1 MTWGR
6 AMSSGPAWDASTA
19 SPTSAVS
26 RCAGSR
32 LRHRC
37 RPPRKCSDL
46 SAIGRNLILFPPE
59 RPREDTV
66 LTNEKTQT
74 AEPETNERTRPMTG
88 AEYLESLRDGRE
100 IWIYGERVKDVTTHP
115 AFRNTVRML
124 ARLYDALH
132 GERKAV
138 VCMET
143 DTGNGGYTHKFYRA
157 SRNAEELVGAR
168 DAVAE
173 WARVTYGWMGRSPD
187 YKAAFLAT
195 LGANPDFYEPFSENA
210 PRWYKKVQEENTFV
224 NHAIVNP
231 PVDRNKELA
240 EVRDV
245 YMHVE
250 KETDGGLIVSGAKV
264 VATTSALTHYNFIA
278 NNGAL
283 PIKTKDFAFVCIV
296 PTDAPGLKLFC
307 RPSYEMTAAAAGSP
321 FDYPL
326 SSRLDEN
333 DSIIVFDKVF
343 VPWENVFAY
352 GDIDK
357 VNNFFPRSGFL
368 PRFMFQGC
376 TRLAVKLDFL
386 AGLLLKAVEATGA
399 KEFRGVQAQV
409 GEVLAWRNTFWGLT
423 DAMARTTNPWTPGY
437 VLPNLDYGLAYRV
450 ASSVIYPRLKEIIE
464 NVLASALIYLP
475 SHASDFKAPEIRRYL
490 EQFVR
495 GSNGY
500 SALDR
505 VKLMKLMW
513 DAIGT
518 EFGGRHEL
526 YERNYF
532 GNHESIRFE
541 TLMVADALGQSAK
554 YKGFAEQC
562 MAEYD
567 LDGWTVPDLINPD
580 DVSVLMQNTGRKP

>member
-1 MTWGR
+1 ML
-6 AMSSGPAWDASTA
+6 A
-19 SPTSAVS
+19 
-26 RCAGSR
+26 
-32 LRHRC
+32 
-37 RPPRKCSDL
+37 
-46 SAIGRNLILFPPE
+46 
-59 RPREDTV
+59 
-66 LTNEKTQT
+66 NEKTQT
-74 AEPETNERTRPMTG
+74 AAQDGAARTRPFTSK
-88 AEYLESLRDGRE
+88 EYLESLKDGRE

-115 AFRNTVRML
+115 AFRNTIRML

-132 GERKAV
+132 DQRKGTL
-138 VCMET
+138 CTET
-143 DTGNGGYTHKFYRA
+143 DTGSGGYTHKFFRA
-157 SRNAEELVGAR
+157 SRDAEDLVGAR
-168 DAVAE
+168 DAIAE

-195 LGANPDFYEPFSENA
+195 LGANSDFYEPFQENA
-210 PRWYKKVQEENTFV
+210 KRWYKKVQEEVTFV

-231 PVDRNKELA
+231 PFDRNKQLE

-250 KETDGGLIVSGAKV
+250 KETDGGLVVSGAKV
-264 VATTSALTHYNFIA
+264 VATTSTLTNYNFIA

-296 PTDAPGLKLFC
+296 PTDAPGVKLFC
-307 RPSYEMTAAAAGSP
+307 RPSYEMTAAAVGSP

-326 SSRLDEN
+326 STRLDEY
-333 DSIIVFDKVF
+333 DSIIVFDRVF

-368 PRFMFQGC
+368 PRFMFHGC
-376 TRLAVKLDFL
+376 TRLAVKLDFI
-386 AGLLLKAVEATGA
+386 AGLLLKGVEATGA
-399 KEFRGVQAQV
+399 KDFRGVQAQV
-409 GEVLAWRNTFWGLT
+409 GEVLAWRNCFWGLT
-423 DAMARTTNPWTPGY
+423 DAMARTTIPWTPGY

-450 ASSVIYPRLKEIIE
+450 MASIAYPKIKEIIE
-464 NVLASALIYLP
+464 NTLASALIYLP
-475 SHASDFKAPEIRRYL
+475 SSAMDFKVPEL
-490 EQFVR
+490 KPLLDQFVR

-500 SALDR
+500 TAEDR

-541 TLMVADALGQSAK
+541 TLLVADVTGATGR
-554 YKGFAEQC
+554 YKGFAEKC
-562 MAEYD
+562 MAEYN
-567 LDGWTVPDLINPD
+567 LDGWVAKDMVP
-580 DVSVLMQNTGRKP
+580 NTDISAIMKKSMV

>member
-1 MTWGR
+1 MAINT
-6 AMSSGPAWDASTA
+6 TA
-19 SPTSAVS
+19 PGNQVSA
-26 RCAGSR
+26 A
-32 LRHRC
+32 
-37 RPPRKCSDL
+37 PR
-46 SAIGRNLILFPPE
+46 
-59 RPREDTV
+59 V
-66 LTNEKTQT
+66 
-74 AEPETNERTRPMTG
+74 RPMTG
-88 AEYLESLRDGRE
+88 AEYLDSLRDTRE

-115 AFRNTVRML
+115 AFRNTVRMI

-132 GERKAV
+132 DSKRQDTLT
-138 VCMET
+138 MST
-143 DTGNGGYTHKFYRA
+143 DTGNGGFTHRFYRP
-157 SRNAEELVGAR
+157 SRNVEEMVSAR
-168 DAVAE
+168 DAIAE
-173 WARVTYGWMGRSPD
+173 WARVTYGWIGRSPD

-195 LGANPDFYEPFSENA
+195 LGANADFYEPFQENA
-210 PRWYKKVQEENTFV
+210 RRWYQRVQNEVSFV

-231 PVDRNKELA
+231 PVDRDKPLDD
-240 EVRDV
+240 VKDV

-264 VATTSALTHYNFIA
+264 VATTSSLTHFNFIA

-283 PIKTKDFAFVCIV
+283 PIKTKPFAFVCMV
-296 PTDAPGLKLFC
+296 PTSAPGVKLFC
-307 RPSYEMTAAAAGSP
+307 RPSYELTAATVGTP

-326 SSRLDEN
+326 SSRMDEN
-333 DSIIVFDKVF
+333 DSILVFDKVF

-386 AGLLLKAVEATGA
+386 AGLLLKAVEATGT
-399 KEFRGVQAQV
+399 KDFRGVQAQV
-409 GEVLAWRNTFWGLT
+409 GEVLAWRNCFWGLT
-423 DAMARTTNPWTPGY
+423 DAMARTTTPWTPGY
-437 VLPNLDYGLAYRV
+437 VLPNLEYGLAYRV
-450 ASSVIYPRLKEIIE
+450 MASIAYPKIKEIIE
-464 NVLASALIYLP
+464 NSLASALIYLP
-475 SHASDFKAPEIRRYL
+475 SSALDFQVPEVRPIL
-490 EQFVR
+490 DQFVR

-500 SALDR
+500 TAVDR

-541 TLMVADALGQSAK
+541 TLMVADATGASAR

-567 LDGWTVPDLINPD
+567 LNGWTASDLVNPN
-580 DVSVLMQNTGRKP
+580 DVSAVLKKR

>member
-1 MTWGR
+1 M
-6 AMSSGPAWDASTA
+6 
-19 SPTSAVS
+19 
-26 RCAGSR
+26 
-32 LRHRC
+32 
-37 RPPRKCSDL
+37 
-46 SAIGRNLILFPPE
+46 
-59 RPREDTV
+59 
-66 LTNEKTQT
+66 
-74 AEPETNERTRPMTG
+74 AESRTRPFTG
-88 AEYLESLRDGRE
+88 QEYIESLRDGRE
-100 IWIYGERVKDVTTHP
+100 IYIYGERVKDVTTHP

-132 GERKAV
+132 DTSNAERKSTL
-138 VCMET
+138 CTET
-143 DTGNGGYTHKFYRA
+143 DTGSGGYTHKFFRA

-168 DAVAE
+168 DAIAE

-195 LGANPDFYEPFSENA
+195 LGANSGFYAPYEDNA
-210 PRWYKKVQEENTFV
+210 KRWYKKVQEECTFV

-231 PVDRNKELA
+231 PVDRNKQLD

-250 KETDGGLIVSGAKV
+250 KETDGGLIVTGAKV
-264 VATTSALTHYNFIA
+264 VATTSTLTHCNFIA

-283 PIKTKDFAFVCIV
+283 PIKTKPFAFVCIV
-296 PTDAPGLKLFC
+296 PTDSPGVKLFC
-307 RPSYEMTAAAAGSP
+307 RPSYEMTAAVMGTP

-326 SSRLDEN
+326 SSRMDEN
-333 DSIIVFDKVF
+333 DSILIFDKVF

-376 TRLAVKLDFL
+376 TRLAVKLDFI
-386 AGLLLKAVEATGA
+386 AGLLLKSVEATGA
-399 KEFRGVQAQV
+399 KDFRGVQAQV
-409 GEVLAWRNTFWGLT
+409 GEVLAWRNLFWGLT
-423 DAMARTTNPWTPGY
+423 DAMARTTTPWTEGY

-450 ASSVIYPRLKEIIE
+450 MASLAYPKIKEIVE
-464 NVLASALIYLP
+464 NVLASALIYMP
-475 SHASDFKAPEIRRYL
+475 SSAVDFKTPEIRPYL
-490 EQFVR
+490 DQYVR
-495 GSNGY
+495 GSGGY
-500 SALDR
+500 SAEQR

-513 DAIGT
+513 DAMGS

-541 TLMVADALGQSAK
+541 TLMAAEATGAAAK

-567 LDGWTVPDLINPD
+567 LDGWTAPDLIKAD
-580 DVSVLMQNTGRKP
+580 DINLIMRNLNGKR

>member
-1 MTWGR
+1 MASDTTAPR
-6 AMSSGPAWDASTA
+6 ARVETDGAAS
-19 SPTSAVS
+19 
-26 RCAGSR
+26 
-32 LRHRC
+32 
-37 RPPRKCSDL
+37 
-46 SAIGRNLILFPPE
+46 
-59 RPREDTV
+59 
-66 LTNEKTQT
+66 
-74 AEPETNERTRPMTG
+74 RPMTG
-88 AEYLESLRDGRE
+88 DEYLESLRDGRE
-100 IWIYGERVKDVTTHP
+100 ICIYGERVKDVTTHP

-132 GERKAV
+132 DPSART
-138 VCMET
+138 CLTTET
-143 DTGNGGYTHKFYRA
+143 DTGSGGYTHKFFRA

-168 DAVAE
+168 DAIAE

-195 LGANPDFYEPFSENA
+195 LGANSGFYAPYDDNA
-210 PRWYKKVQEENTFV
+210 KRWYKKVQEEVTFV

-231 PVDRNKELA
+231 PVDRNKQLE

-250 KETDGGLIVSGAKV
+250 KETDAGLIVSGAKV
-264 VATTSALTHYNFIA
+264 VATTSTLTHYNFIA

-296 PTDAPGLKLFC
+296 PTDAPGVKLFC
-307 RPSYEMTAAAAGSP
+307 RPSYELAAAAIGSP

-343 VPWENVFAY
+343 VPYENVFAY

-368 PRFMFQGC
+368 PRFMFHGC
-376 TRLAVKLDFL
+376 IRLAVKLDFI
-386 AGLLLKAVEATGA
+386 AGLLLKAVDATGDKGFPRRA
-399 KEFRGVQAQV
+399 GAGGRSAGVAQS
-409 GEVLAWRNTFWGLT
+409 VLGT
-423 DAMARTTNPWTPGY
+423 DRRDGARPPTPWTPGY

-450 ASSVIYPRLKEIIE
+450 AASTLYPKLKEIVE

-475 SHASDFKAPEIRRYL
+475 SHVERLSRIRRFGQYL
-490 EQFVR
+490 DQFVR

-500 SALDR
+500 SAEDR

-532 GNHESIRFE
+532 GSHESIRFE
-541 TLMVADALGQSAK
+541 VLMVAEALGQRRSTRASPSSA
-554 YKGFAEQC
+554 C
-562 MAEYD
+562 PNTI
-567 LDGWTVPDLINPD
+567 WTA
-580 DVSVLMQNTGRKP
+580 GRCPI